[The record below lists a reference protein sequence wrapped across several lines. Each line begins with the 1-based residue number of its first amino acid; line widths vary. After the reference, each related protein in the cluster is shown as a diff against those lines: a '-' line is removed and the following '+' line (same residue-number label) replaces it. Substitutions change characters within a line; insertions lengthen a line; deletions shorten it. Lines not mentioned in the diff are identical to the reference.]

1 MNRWFIQT
9 LHPQHKDNLDKLW
22 WAIAR
27 AVKMGSTK
35 TQLANWR
42 MIDVNQATW
51 LLGQDARETAI
62 GTVFIYAYTG
72 IDQIAEVTGQEYK

>member
-42 MIDVNQATW
+42 IIDVNQATW
-51 LLGQDARETAI
+51 LLGQDARETSI
-62 GTVFIYAYTG
+62 GTVFVYAYTG
-72 IDQIAEVTGQEYK
+72 VDQIAEVTGQEYK